1 MVNDEPIK
9 NLNEFL
15 EQVNRLNNM
24 EKDKEV
30 FLEEHQLRNIV

>member
-9 NLNEFL
+9 NRNEFL
-15 EQVNRLNNM
+15 EQANRLNNM

-30 FLEEHQLRNIV
+30 FLEEYQLRNIV